1 MHFSKTYAQ
10 ILQELPPD
18 LRENAIQYRQLK
30 KLINRIVSELSSL
43 GLSPTVLQELINEGA
58 LSEEAN
64 ADTVPKNE
72 IPAEDA
78 KTGLPRIAYELV
90 EHSDR
95 IEPHLRLWVDV
106 PDGVNVSTDANP
118 LSPQEEDVEEEKED
132 KLRTEEEKKE
142 MRPTTNVLWSLHQ
155 ILQERH
161 PDSPV
166 EEVAS
171 TELAAP
177 GDAGLDSTDAI
188 IPQITSPGVASHGGQ
203 TREVIIPLASD
214 TEFFNNLIT
223 ALEGM
228 STHMQSVNDDFT
240 KNLRSLSTSISD
252 SALPASASSSFIPHS
267 AVTSHPGSIMVS
279 TMQPRQSDLYSWR
292 EIFQLYVE
300 AEIFEHVGEVNHGQH
315 SVEESEKRLQL
326 FVQQATQ
333 RGLADRSKFKSKQS
347 RRALQNFIELNLFI
361 LNIKKFSEASSE
373 ATRKILKKHTKRTAL
388 PLSLSTSTTGTT
400 TSSVITT
407 GHLSLLSRLSNT
419 ALPRTLVQAI
429 GETLLPVIPHVD
441 DYACLICTAIA
452 FKPIRLNCGHLFCVR
467 CLVKMQKRGQADCP
481 LCRAP
486 VVLSA
491 NKSNVDWAL
500 LNFMQDWFPVE
511 SREKLKANEREAS
524 REELEEL
531 GLDPDKTCVVM

>member
-10 ILQELPPD
+10 ILQDLPPE

-43 GLSPTVLQELINEGA
+43 GLSPTVLQELIA
-58 LSEEAN
+58 SEEATSE
-64 ADTVPKNE
+64 TVPKNDV
-72 IPAEDA
+72 PAEDT
-78 KTGLPRIAYELV
+78 KTSHPRIAYELV

-106 PDGVNVSTDANP
+106 PDGLNVSTNATTT
-118 LSPQEEDVEEEKED
+118 LSQEEDSEEEGEN
-132 KLRTEEEKKE
+132 KLRTEEEKRE
-142 MRPTTNVLWSLHQ
+142 MKPTTNVLWSLHQ
-155 ILQERH
+155 ILQDRQ
-161 PDSPV
+161 PDSPDG
-166 EEVAS
+166 EVVSAKFA
-171 TELAAP
+171 TP
-177 GDAGLDSTDAI
+177 GDVILDSTDAI
-188 IPQITSPGVASHGGQ
+188 MPQITAPGAASQSGQ
-203 TREVIIPLASD
+203 TREVIIPLVSD
-214 TEFFNNLIT
+214 TEFFNNLIS

-228 STHMQSVNDDFT
+228 STHMQSVRDDFT
-240 KNLRSLSTSISD
+240 KNLRTLSTAISD
-252 SALPASASSSFIPHS
+252 SALPASASASFSPHS
-267 AVTSHPGSIMVS
+267 PVTSHPGSIIVS

-315 SVEESEKRLQL
+315 SVEDSEKRLQL

-347 RRALQNFIELNLFI
+347 RQALQTFIELNLFI
-361 LNIKKFSEASSE
+361 LNIKKFSEATSE

-388 PLSLSTSTTGTT
+388 PLSLSTSATSGAT
-400 TSSVITT
+400 TSSIVPS
-407 GHLSLLSRLSNT
+407 GHLSLLARLST
-419 ALPRTLVQAI
+419 ISLPRTLVQAI

-467 CLVKMQKRGQADCP
+467 
-481 LCRAP
+481 AP

-491 NKSNVDWAL
+491 NKTNVDWAL
-500 LNFMQDWFPVE
+500 LNFMQDWFPME

-531 GLDPDKTCVVM
+531 GLDPDKTCIVM